1 MLSFQVQAM
10 RERPVGTSRFSER
23 KRRQIL
29 HEGHQR
35 GTVKKV
41 CKQYGISVR
50 TFYRWQA
57 LALRDDKE
65 RTAELRQ
72 LQRENRKLKQEF
84 AELSLDYQSLRAAL
98 VAEAK
103 SEC

>member
-1 MLSFQVQAM
+1 M
-10 RERPVGTSRFSER
+10 GTSRFSER
-23 KRRQIL
+23 ERKHIL
-29 HEGHQR
+29 EEGHQR
-35 GTVKKV
+35 GKVKKV
-41 CKQYGISVR
+41 CKHYGISVR

-57 LALRDDKE
+57 MAIRLEKDSE
-65 RTAELRQ
+65 TQLRQ
-72 LQRENRKLKQEF
+72 LQRENRKLKQKF

>member
-1 MLSFQVQAM
+1 M

-23 KRRQIL
+23 ERRRIL

-35 GTVKKV
+35 GKKKKV

-57 LALRDDKE
+57 MAVRDEKE
-65 RTAELRQ
+65 RTAQLRQ
-72 LQRENRKLKQEF
+72 LQRENRNLKRQF

-98 VAEAK
+98 IAEAK